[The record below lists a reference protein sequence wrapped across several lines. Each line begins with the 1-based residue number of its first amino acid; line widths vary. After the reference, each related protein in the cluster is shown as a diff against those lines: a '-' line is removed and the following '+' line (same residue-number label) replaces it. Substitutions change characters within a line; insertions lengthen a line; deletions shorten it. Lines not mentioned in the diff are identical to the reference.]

1 MRRYRLFVMVLAAA
15 MTAASC
21 GGSTATPSPSAAAS
35 AAATTP
41 ASSAAASGSPAASTA
56 SVAPSQGANTGLIGG
71 KLVIVNVSGGTWS
84 CQFNPFNG
92 AVNYLS
98 IGFVYEPLV
107 FVNALQTNTD
117 GSNKTTPWLAS
128 STSWNADFTQL
139 TATIRS
145 GAKWSDGQ
153 PVTADDVVY
162 TFNALK
168 ADAAIDL
175 NALWKDHSGPLTSV
189 AASGSDQVV
198 FTFDAAAQ
206 TYFFYVA
213 GQTPIVP
220 RHVWSSQDQGKLD
233 AYADSSPVGTGPYTM
248 SECSANNIKFLR
260 NPDYW
265 QSTPAR
271 PVPQIAEVDYPAFL
285 SNDPGNLVL
294 AQGQGQWGGQYVPNI
309 DSFYVSK
316 DPVNRHYWFPPTSN
330 VAIYPNL
337 ENPLLGKVAVR
348 QAISLAINRD
358 EVSKRGESGYEPA
371 SNQTGIVLPTYQ
383 SWYDK
388 SIDTTAFDVAKAGQT
403 LEAAGFTRGS
413 DGIYA
418 DAGGQRLSFTMKTVS
433 GYTDWDSSLAV
444 VKQQLKAAGI
454 EIKIIDEDSGQLLD
468 ELKNGKFELGYW
480 GQTAGPLPYYEMR
493 NNLFSGNI
501 GTSNFERYKS
511 ADIDAALAKYAG
523 ADAAGQQ
530 AIVKQLAT
538 VMANDVPLIP
548 VVESVDWYQY
558 DTTDIGGWATPDDP
572 FCQPAPWNTPDNGVM
587 LTHLYPLH

>member
-1 MRRYRLFVMVLAAA
+1 MRRFRKSAVVIAAA
-15 MTAASC
+15 IMVAAC
-21 GGSTATPSPSAAAS
+21 GSSSGTPSPIASSSAPASVGPVTSASVGPVAS
-35 AAATTP
+35 A
-41 ASSAAASGSPAASTA
+41 SAP
-56 SVAPSQGANTGLIGG
+56 APSQGANTGLVGG
-71 KLVIVNVSGGTWS
+71 KLVIVNVSGGTWT
-84 CQFNPFNG
+84 CLFNPFNG

-98 IGFVYEPLV
+98 VGFIYEPLYA
-107 FVNALQTNTD
+107 VNALQTNAD

-128 STSWNADFTQL
+128 EYSWNSDFTQL
-139 TATIRS
+139 TFTIRD

-153 PVTADDVVY
+153 PISADDVLY

-168 ADAAIDL
+168 ANAAIDL
-175 NALWKDHSGPLTSV
+175 NALWKDHGGPITGI
-189 AASGSDQVV
+189 AAGGTNQVV

-213 GQTPIVP
+213 NQTPIVP
-220 RHVWSSQDQGKLD
+220 KHIWSALDQAKLD
-233 AYADSSPVGTGPYTM
+233 AYPDSSPVGSGPYTM
-248 SECSANNIKFLR
+248 GECSQNNIKYLR
-260 NPDYW
+260 NASYW
-265 QSTPAR
+265 QSTPDK

-309 DSFYVSK
+309 DSFYVAK
-316 DPVNRHYWFPPTSN
+316 DPEHRHYWFPPTSN

-337 ENPLLGKVAVR
+337 ENPLLGQKAVR
-348 QAISLAINRD
+348 QAISYAINRD

-388 SIDTTAFDVAKAGQT
+388 SIDTTAFDVGKAQQT
-403 LEAAGFTRGS
+403 LEAAGYTKGS
-413 DGIYA
+413 DGIYK
-418 DAGGQRLSFTMKTVS
+418 DASGKRLSFTLKTVS

-454 EIKIIDEDSGQLLD
+454 EVKIVDEDSGQLLD

-480 GQTAGPLPYYEMR
+480 GQAAGPLPYYEMR
-493 NNLFSGNI
+493 NNLFSGDI
-501 GTSNFERYKS
+501 GSTNFERFKS
-511 ADIDAALAKYAG
+511 ADVDAALAKYPG

-530 AIVKQLAT
+530 AIIKQLAT
-538 VMANDVPLIP
+538 VMANEVPLIP

-572 FCQPAPWNTPDNGVM
+572 FAQPAPWNTPDNGVL